1 MLVKIKRKA
10 KLLLAVKK
18 QPLNSQTEAEIT
30 SQGPKTEG
38 FMGKACLEGRACQ
51 KEGSGEL
58 ASAQS
63 EISQAKAHILRDNLP
78 TKEEKARDVQRDRTR
93 SCKGD
98 KSNSGGW
105 QQVAARVSSWLFVPK
120 QKAVKGKVTD

>member
-1 MLVKIKRKA
+1 MLVTIKRKA
-10 KLLLAVKK
+10 KWLLAVKK
-18 QPLNSQTEAEIT
+18 QPLNSQAEAEIR

-38 FMGKACLEGRACQ
+38 FMGQACLEGRACQ

-63 EISQAKAHILRDNLP
+63 ELSQAKAHILLDSLP
-78 TKEEKARDVQRDRTR
+78 TKEEEAGKVQRDRTWYR
-93 SCKGD
+93 KGD

-105 QQVAARVSSWLFVPK
+105 QQVTAGVSS
-120 QKAVKGKVTD
+120 

>member
-18 QPLNSQTEAEIT
+18 QPLNSQTEAEIM
-30 SQGPKTEG
+30 SEGPKTEG

-63 EISQAKAHILRDNLP
+63 EISQAKAHILLESLP
-78 TKEEKARDVQRDRTR
+78 TQKEEAREVQRNRIWYR
-93 SCKGD
+93 QGD

-105 QQVAARVSSWLFVPK
+105 QQGAAGVSS
-120 QKAVKGKVTD
+120 